1 MHRTSVISLIAT
13 ASLAAGCGL
22 GTAGPAP
29 EAAAS
34 LVDRTF
40 VSTSVYEGG
49 EPRGLVD
56 GPLTVSFRY
65 PPGDAD
71 QADGAGVLVGWT
83 SGCNDY
89 SLLVEVS
96 TDRLE
101 EHEDGPA
108 GPEATLIGCEPAMA
122 EQEGWLSDFFTSSP
136 RWELEGTD
144 LSLANRDV
152 EIDLEEDARGR
163 G

>member
-1 MHRTSVISLIAT
+1 MIADLTVGTPTRPISQQAPRLP
-13 ASLAAGCGL
+13 LAAGCGL

-34 LVDRTF
+34 
-40 VSTSVYEGG
+40 
-49 EPRGLVD
+49 LVD